1 MAKFRYRMQSIL
13 EIKKKLEE
21 QAKNEFAAARAA
33 LNEEEDKL
41 EQLKKRKE
49 AYEDEG
55 RALRENTLNI
65 MDIIENKEALLR
77 MDEFIADQQLNVKR
91 AQDRMEE
98 ARLALQTAMQE
109 SKTQEKLREKAF
121 EQFVKEENA
130 RESKEI
136 DELVSYTYGRQ
147 ESIGESILSSEVGD
161 VMTPEEAK
169 AEKQRLKEEKKQLK
183 KEQKDQKKAAR
194 ARAKEI
200 ASQEADLADEEETGS
215 GSVFL
220 VTFIIVLIWIAILCL
235 VVKLDLGGFGSNV
248 LTPVLKDVPVVNL
261 ILPKNSDTEV
271 PADDSQSYGGYSS
284 LQEAVDYIKELELE
298 LERAKSANTENTDR
312 RFPS

>member
-21 QAKNEFAAARAA
+21 QAKNEFTAARAA

-121 EQFVKEENA
+121 EQFVKEENK

-136 DELVSYTYGRQ
+136 DELVSYTYGR
-147 ESIGESILSSEVGD
+147 
-161 VMTPEEAK
+161 K
-169 AEKQRLKEEKKQLK
+169 A
-183 KEQKDQKKAAR
+183 
-194 ARAKEI
+194 
-200 ASQEADLADEEETGS
+200 
-215 GSVFL
+215 
-220 VTFIIVLIWIAILCL
+220 
-235 VVKLDLGGFGSNV
+235 
-248 LTPVLKDVPVVNL
+248 
-261 ILPKNSDTEV
+261 
-271 PADDSQSYGGYSS
+271 
-284 LQEAVDYIKELELE
+284 
-298 LERAKSANTENTDR
+298 
-312 RFPS
+312 

>member
-77 MDEFIADQQLNVKR
+77 MDEFIADQRLNVKR

-136 DELVSYTYGRQ
+136 DELVSYTYGR
-147 ESIGESILSSEVGD
+147 
-161 VMTPEEAK
+161 K
-169 AEKQRLKEEKKQLK
+169 A
-183 KEQKDQKKAAR
+183 
-194 ARAKEI
+194 
-200 ASQEADLADEEETGS
+200 
-215 GSVFL
+215 
-220 VTFIIVLIWIAILCL
+220 
-235 VVKLDLGGFGSNV
+235 
-248 LTPVLKDVPVVNL
+248 
-261 ILPKNSDTEV
+261 
-271 PADDSQSYGGYSS
+271 
-284 LQEAVDYIKELELE
+284 
-298 LERAKSANTENTDR
+298 
-312 RFPS
+312 

>member
-55 RALRENTLNI
+55 RTLRENTLNI

-121 EQFVKEENA
+121 GQFVKEENK

-136 DELVSYTYGRQ
+136 DELVSYTYGR
-147 ESIGESILSSEVGD
+147 
-161 VMTPEEAK
+161 K
-169 AEKQRLKEEKKQLK
+169 A
-183 KEQKDQKKAAR
+183 
-194 ARAKEI
+194 
-200 ASQEADLADEEETGS
+200 
-215 GSVFL
+215 
-220 VTFIIVLIWIAILCL
+220 
-235 VVKLDLGGFGSNV
+235 
-248 LTPVLKDVPVVNL
+248 
-261 ILPKNSDTEV
+261 
-271 PADDSQSYGGYSS
+271 
-284 LQEAVDYIKELELE
+284 
-298 LERAKSANTENTDR
+298 
-312 RFPS
+312 

>member
-77 MDEFIADQQLNVKR
+77 MDEFIADQQLKVKR

-121 EQFVKEENA
+121 GQFVKEENK

-136 DELVSYTYGRQ
+136 DELVSYTYGR
-147 ESIGESILSSEVGD
+147 
-161 VMTPEEAK
+161 K
-169 AEKQRLKEEKKQLK
+169 A
-183 KEQKDQKKAAR
+183 
-194 ARAKEI
+194 
-200 ASQEADLADEEETGS
+200 
-215 GSVFL
+215 
-220 VTFIIVLIWIAILCL
+220 
-235 VVKLDLGGFGSNV
+235 
-248 LTPVLKDVPVVNL
+248 
-261 ILPKNSDTEV
+261 
-271 PADDSQSYGGYSS
+271 
-284 LQEAVDYIKELELE
+284 
-298 LERAKSANTENTDR
+298 
-312 RFPS
+312 

>member
-98 ARLALQTAMQE
+98 VRLALQTAMQE

-136 DELVSYTYGRQ
+136 DELVSYTYGR
-147 ESIGESILSSEVGD
+147 
-161 VMTPEEAK
+161 K
-169 AEKQRLKEEKKQLK
+169 A
-183 KEQKDQKKAAR
+183 
-194 ARAKEI
+194 
-200 ASQEADLADEEETGS
+200 
-215 GSVFL
+215 
-220 VTFIIVLIWIAILCL
+220 
-235 VVKLDLGGFGSNV
+235 
-248 LTPVLKDVPVVNL
+248 
-261 ILPKNSDTEV
+261 
-271 PADDSQSYGGYSS
+271 
-284 LQEAVDYIKELELE
+284 
-298 LERAKSANTENTDR
+298 
-312 RFPS
+312 

>member
-41 EQLKKRKE
+41 EQLKKRKD

-98 ARLALQTAMQE
+98 VRLALQTAMQE

-136 DELVSYTYGRQ
+136 DELVSYTYGR
-147 ESIGESILSSEVGD
+147 
-161 VMTPEEAK
+161 K
-169 AEKQRLKEEKKQLK
+169 A
-183 KEQKDQKKAAR
+183 
-194 ARAKEI
+194 
-200 ASQEADLADEEETGS
+200 
-215 GSVFL
+215 
-220 VTFIIVLIWIAILCL
+220 
-235 VVKLDLGGFGSNV
+235 
-248 LTPVLKDVPVVNL
+248 
-261 ILPKNSDTEV
+261 
-271 PADDSQSYGGYSS
+271 
-284 LQEAVDYIKELELE
+284 
-298 LERAKSANTENTDR
+298 
-312 RFPS
+312 

>member
-1 MAKFRYRMQSIL
+1 MAKFKYRMQSIL
-13 EIKKKLEE
+13 EVKKKLEE

-55 RALRENTLNI
+55 RALREDTLNI

-91 AQDRMEE
+91 AEDRMEE

-121 EQFVKEENA
+121 EQFMKDENA

-136 DELVSYTYGRQ
+136 DELVSYTYGR
-147 ESIGESILSSEVGD
+147 
-161 VMTPEEAK
+161 K
-169 AEKQRLKEEKKQLK
+169 A
-183 KEQKDQKKAAR
+183 
-194 ARAKEI
+194 
-200 ASQEADLADEEETGS
+200 
-215 GSVFL
+215 
-220 VTFIIVLIWIAILCL
+220 
-235 VVKLDLGGFGSNV
+235 
-248 LTPVLKDVPVVNL
+248 
-261 ILPKNSDTEV
+261 
-271 PADDSQSYGGYSS
+271 
-284 LQEAVDYIKELELE
+284 
-298 LERAKSANTENTDR
+298 
-312 RFPS
+312 

>member
-98 ARLALQTAMQE
+98 VRLALQTAMQE

-130 RESKEI
+130 KESKEI
-136 DELVSYTYGRQ
+136 DELVSYTYGR
-147 ESIGESILSSEVGD
+147 
-161 VMTPEEAK
+161 K
-169 AEKQRLKEEKKQLK
+169 A
-183 KEQKDQKKAAR
+183 
-194 ARAKEI
+194 
-200 ASQEADLADEEETGS
+200 
-215 GSVFL
+215 
-220 VTFIIVLIWIAILCL
+220 
-235 VVKLDLGGFGSNV
+235 
-248 LTPVLKDVPVVNL
+248 
-261 ILPKNSDTEV
+261 
-271 PADDSQSYGGYSS
+271 
-284 LQEAVDYIKELELE
+284 
-298 LERAKSANTENTDR
+298 
-312 RFPS
+312 

>member
-77 MDEFIADQQLNVKR
+77 MDEFVADQQLNVKR

-98 ARLALQTAMQE
+98 VRLALQTAMQE

-136 DELVSYTYGRQ
+136 DELVSYTYGR
-147 ESIGESILSSEVGD
+147 
-161 VMTPEEAK
+161 K
-169 AEKQRLKEEKKQLK
+169 A
-183 KEQKDQKKAAR
+183 
-194 ARAKEI
+194 
-200 ASQEADLADEEETGS
+200 
-215 GSVFL
+215 
-220 VTFIIVLIWIAILCL
+220 
-235 VVKLDLGGFGSNV
+235 
-248 LTPVLKDVPVVNL
+248 
-261 ILPKNSDTEV
+261 
-271 PADDSQSYGGYSS
+271 
-284 LQEAVDYIKELELE
+284 
-298 LERAKSANTENTDR
+298 
-312 RFPS
+312 

>member
-98 ARLALQTAMQE
+98 ARLVLQNAMQE

-121 EQFVKEENA
+121 EQFVKEENK

-136 DELVSYTYGRQ
+136 DELVSYTYGR
-147 ESIGESILSSEVGD
+147 
-161 VMTPEEAK
+161 K
-169 AEKQRLKEEKKQLK
+169 A
-183 KEQKDQKKAAR
+183 
-194 ARAKEI
+194 
-200 ASQEADLADEEETGS
+200 
-215 GSVFL
+215 
-220 VTFIIVLIWIAILCL
+220 
-235 VVKLDLGGFGSNV
+235 
-248 LTPVLKDVPVVNL
+248 
-261 ILPKNSDTEV
+261 
-271 PADDSQSYGGYSS
+271 
-284 LQEAVDYIKELELE
+284 
-298 LERAKSANTENTDR
+298 
-312 RFPS
+312 

>member
-109 SKTQEKLREKAF
+109 SKTQEQLREKAF
-121 EQFVKEENA
+121 EQFVKEENK

-136 DELVSYTYGRQ
+136 DELVSYTYGR
-147 ESIGESILSSEVGD
+147 
-161 VMTPEEAK
+161 K
-169 AEKQRLKEEKKQLK
+169 A
-183 KEQKDQKKAAR
+183 
-194 ARAKEI
+194 
-200 ASQEADLADEEETGS
+200 
-215 GSVFL
+215 
-220 VTFIIVLIWIAILCL
+220 
-235 VVKLDLGGFGSNV
+235 
-248 LTPVLKDVPVVNL
+248 
-261 ILPKNSDTEV
+261 
-271 PADDSQSYGGYSS
+271 
-284 LQEAVDYIKELELE
+284 
-298 LERAKSANTENTDR
+298 
-312 RFPS
+312 

>member
-65 MDIIENKEALLR
+65 MDIIENREALLR

-98 ARLALQTAMQE
+98 VRLALQTAMQE

-136 DELVSYTYGRQ
+136 DELVSYTYGR
-147 ESIGESILSSEVGD
+147 
-161 VMTPEEAK
+161 K
-169 AEKQRLKEEKKQLK
+169 A
-183 KEQKDQKKAAR
+183 
-194 ARAKEI
+194 
-200 ASQEADLADEEETGS
+200 
-215 GSVFL
+215 
-220 VTFIIVLIWIAILCL
+220 
-235 VVKLDLGGFGSNV
+235 
-248 LTPVLKDVPVVNL
+248 
-261 ILPKNSDTEV
+261 
-271 PADDSQSYGGYSS
+271 
-284 LQEAVDYIKELELE
+284 
-298 LERAKSANTENTDR
+298 
-312 RFPS
+312 

>member
-121 EQFVKEENA
+121 GQFVKEEDK

-136 DELVSYTYGRQ
+136 DELVSYTYGR
-147 ESIGESILSSEVGD
+147 
-161 VMTPEEAK
+161 K
-169 AEKQRLKEEKKQLK
+169 A
-183 KEQKDQKKAAR
+183 
-194 ARAKEI
+194 
-200 ASQEADLADEEETGS
+200 
-215 GSVFL
+215 
-220 VTFIIVLIWIAILCL
+220 
-235 VVKLDLGGFGSNV
+235 
-248 LTPVLKDVPVVNL
+248 
-261 ILPKNSDTEV
+261 
-271 PADDSQSYGGYSS
+271 
-284 LQEAVDYIKELELE
+284 
-298 LERAKSANTENTDR
+298 
-312 RFPS
+312 

>member
-21 QAKNEFAAARAA
+21 QEKNEFAAARAA

-55 RALRENTLNI
+55 RTLRENTLNI

-121 EQFVKEENA
+121 EQFVKEENK

-136 DELVSYTYGRQ
+136 DELVSYTYGR
-147 ESIGESILSSEVGD
+147 
-161 VMTPEEAK
+161 K
-169 AEKQRLKEEKKQLK
+169 A
-183 KEQKDQKKAAR
+183 
-194 ARAKEI
+194 
-200 ASQEADLADEEETGS
+200 
-215 GSVFL
+215 
-220 VTFIIVLIWIAILCL
+220 
-235 VVKLDLGGFGSNV
+235 
-248 LTPVLKDVPVVNL
+248 
-261 ILPKNSDTEV
+261 
-271 PADDSQSYGGYSS
+271 
-284 LQEAVDYIKELELE
+284 
-298 LERAKSANTENTDR
+298 
-312 RFPS
+312 

>member
-1 MAKFRYRMQSIL
+1 MAKFKYRMQSIL

-21 QAKNEFAAARAA
+21 QAKNEFAAARAV
-33 LNEEEDKL
+33 LNEEEEKL

-98 ARLALQTAMQE
+98 ARLALQNAMQE

-121 EQFVKEENA
+121 EQFVKEENK

-136 DELVSYTYGRQ
+136 DELVSYTYGR
-147 ESIGESILSSEVGD
+147 
-161 VMTPEEAK
+161 K
-169 AEKQRLKEEKKQLK
+169 A
-183 KEQKDQKKAAR
+183 
-194 ARAKEI
+194 
-200 ASQEADLADEEETGS
+200 
-215 GSVFL
+215 
-220 VTFIIVLIWIAILCL
+220 
-235 VVKLDLGGFGSNV
+235 
-248 LTPVLKDVPVVNL
+248 
-261 ILPKNSDTEV
+261 
-271 PADDSQSYGGYSS
+271 
-284 LQEAVDYIKELELE
+284 
-298 LERAKSANTENTDR
+298 
-312 RFPS
+312 

>member
-121 EQFVKEENA
+121 EQFVKEDNK

-136 DELVSYTYGRQ
+136 DELVSYTYGR
-147 ESIGESILSSEVGD
+147 
-161 VMTPEEAK
+161 K
-169 AEKQRLKEEKKQLK
+169 A
-183 KEQKDQKKAAR
+183 
-194 ARAKEI
+194 
-200 ASQEADLADEEETGS
+200 
-215 GSVFL
+215 
-220 VTFIIVLIWIAILCL
+220 
-235 VVKLDLGGFGSNV
+235 
-248 LTPVLKDVPVVNL
+248 
-261 ILPKNSDTEV
+261 
-271 PADDSQSYGGYSS
+271 
-284 LQEAVDYIKELELE
+284 
-298 LERAKSANTENTDR
+298 
-312 RFPS
+312 

>member
-1 MAKFRYRMQSIL
+1 MAKFKYRMQSIL
-13 EIKKKLEE
+13 EVKKKLEE

-55 RALRENTLNI
+55 RALRESTLNI

-91 AQDRMEE
+91 AEERMEE

-121 EQFVKEENA
+121 DQFMKEENA

-136 DELVSYTYGRQ
+136 DELVSYTYGR
-147 ESIGESILSSEVGD
+147 
-161 VMTPEEAK
+161 K
-169 AEKQRLKEEKKQLK
+169 A
-183 KEQKDQKKAAR
+183 
-194 ARAKEI
+194 
-200 ASQEADLADEEETGS
+200 
-215 GSVFL
+215 
-220 VTFIIVLIWIAILCL
+220 
-235 VVKLDLGGFGSNV
+235 
-248 LTPVLKDVPVVNL
+248 
-261 ILPKNSDTEV
+261 
-271 PADDSQSYGGYSS
+271 
-284 LQEAVDYIKELELE
+284 
-298 LERAKSANTENTDR
+298 
-312 RFPS
+312 

>member
-13 EIKKKLEE
+13 EIKKKLAE

-77 MDEFIADQQLNVKR
+77 MDEFIADQRLNVKR

-121 EQFVKEENA
+121 EQFVKEENK

-136 DELVSYTYGRQ
+136 DELVSYTYGR
-147 ESIGESILSSEVGD
+147 
-161 VMTPEEAK
+161 K
-169 AEKQRLKEEKKQLK
+169 A
-183 KEQKDQKKAAR
+183 
-194 ARAKEI
+194 
-200 ASQEADLADEEETGS
+200 
-215 GSVFL
+215 
-220 VTFIIVLIWIAILCL
+220 
-235 VVKLDLGGFGSNV
+235 
-248 LTPVLKDVPVVNL
+248 
-261 ILPKNSDTEV
+261 
-271 PADDSQSYGGYSS
+271 
-284 LQEAVDYIKELELE
+284 
-298 LERAKSANTENTDR
+298 
-312 RFPS
+312 